1 MSNTYEIVSYHS
13 AHKGQ
18 VAALQSYLWTRDAS
32 LAARYFEWKYE
43 ENPYLKEPLIYLAF
57 QGSELVGMR
66 GFYGAQWEL
75 GRPREVCTV
84 LVADD
89 LVISPRHRDRGLVTL
104 IMKAAFEDLANRGYR
119 HVFNLSGGRVTV
131 RDVRKAQEV

>member
-18 VAALQSYLWTRDAS
+18 VAELQSHLWTRDAS

-43 ENPYLKEPLIYLAF
+43 ENPYLKKPLIYLAF

-75 GRPREVCTV
+75 GRPREVCSV

-89 LVISPRHRDRGLVTL
+89 LG
-104 IMKAAFEDLANRGYR
+104 DLTSA
-119 HVFNLSGGRVTV
+119 S
-131 RDVRKAQEV
+131 